1 MSVASE
7 VTNVSYPGNSSTT
20 VEYPVIF
27 EVTDGSFIKA
37 GVKPVDGAFAE
48 LPSWEFTVI
57 VKPDGS
63 FAVTTNPAIPATS
76 TLVIWREM
84 PLTQP
89 TELPLAG
96 RLPSTA
102 LEGGL
107 DRLTMQVQ
115 QLADEVAR
123 CVKLDRSA
131 GPQGAFPVT
140 PDTLLGVDA
149 NGAWTSFGPTKV
161 RELALL
167 AAIDAGNPIAT
178 WATEGDR
185 ASTPPDF
192 VGQIGA
198 QRDDKSLW
206 VGNST
211 TGGDWTKALAD
222 LGDIKIVRTVA
233 QFEAALA
240 AGGRMRIVSSL
251 TLPNAYTIT
260 APVDIEGAPGVVLT
274 LAHTATYGFL
284 VQATTRF
291 QDIRITGPNRTSMRA
306 FAIGGSRYAGSFV
319 LQRVAIYNV
328 GNALCLDGAASSVV
342 APHVM
347 IDDCDIYAIGAAGYT
362 GGGGSGGDG
371 AIALTWN
378 LSQVNIV
385 NNRIWDTYGNAI
397 YIGQSGLMAGGQ
409 NNTAQVPNMLS
420 VGQIFIH
427 NNWIRDFDRNGIE
440 VFGADYA
447 VVSFNR
453 IIGGT
458 GIVDGAGI
466 SLSFAGSYGV
476 CHGNIVRDYWGYGI
490 EVVRRHNIVTC
501 NLIDTCTHDR
511 SNVLMAMSV
520 GGRDTTSNCLIA
532 SNIFRNIVNKVHPHI
547 AISFA
552 TSTDCAAVNNKFYD
566 VSIACQVASGANESI
581 TFVGNEHRFA
591 NGGNLLDPALY
602 PTPSEFQWTF
612 SASGS
617 AGTKHVVMSNV
628 TRNKAGAAATIA
640 QFYKFGV
647 GSGGYVNYTSGQQI
661 HGGSAGTYL
670 ELGATSNNLVIP

>member
-1 MSVASE
+1 MAVE
-7 VTNVSYPGNSSTT
+7 SS
-20 VEYPVIF
+20 I
-27 EVTDGSFIKA
+27 
-37 GVKPVDGAFAE
+37 
-48 LPSWEFTVI
+48 
-57 VKPDGS
+57 S
-63 FAVTTNPAIPATS
+63 FAVYNGTGSASVGYPIPFSYTDPDHIKVSIQAAADTEPTVLTPSQYDVSADPAAVYTLSAYPSTTKITLERVIPY
-76 TLVIWREM
+76 
-84 PLTQP
+84 TQP
-89 TELPLAG
+89 TVWP
-96 RLPSTA
+96 
-102 LEGGL
+102 EGGRFL
-107 DRLTMQVQ
+107 AATHEAAADRAVMQIQ
-115 QLADEVAR
+115 QLARDVGQSIRVPLASG
-123 CVKLDRSA
+123 VPAVLAPTPGALIGFDGA
-131 GPQGAFPVT
+131 GEFVHY
-140 PDTLLGVDA
+140 DA
-149 NGAWTSFGPTKV
+149 TRV

-319 LQRVAIYNV
+319 LQRVAIHNV

-458 GIVDGAGI
+458 GIVAGAGI

-490 EVVRRHNIVTC
+490 EVVHHHNIVTC

-511 SNVLMAMSV
+511 SNVLLAMSV

-602 PTPSEFQWTF
+602 PTPSDFQWTF